1 MSTIKPVIRQA
12 WPSPAALFPSS
23 PGLDAAP
30 VAKVATTLDGGA
42 LGASLEAS
50 GDAPGR
56 TEHYTGYAFPVA
68 GQGTISFT
76 FKADKPFRIVL
87 NHQAQPSSGGREVV
101 VLEVTDRRAAFLRAN
116 TDERRDLLDET
127 TEAKALLNPRGEQL
141 GYWLSLDTNNR
152 VLKYGKG
159 EMLNRLVLFT
169 YRFPPKP
176 AAPEADP
183 FAFIG
188 ALKYIALSDAA
199 PESVKAHAMSPLPVT
214 LDPPPQII
222 ASDQITLEDIAGNLY
237 SVVADLPQACQ
248 ALYANV
254 AGPAVTLRP
263 ADFPDFPEAINHSIN
278 TPGGLCQKRLEEK
291 GQEFGYLRI
300 TMDPNMG
307 DSPGSPYVLEIW
319 PAQHGSPIH
328 DHGDACAVIK
338 VLDGTIR
345 VKWFPGL
352 SPDIDTPYGQVDL
365 TAGDVTFLTPRA
377 YQIHQLF
384 NPDEQKRMTAT
395 IQCYRYPDEDTVHYE
410 FFDYVEDGVI
420 KQFTPD
426 SDWEYLEFKAL
437 IRKEWEARKTGGA

>member
-1 MSTIKPVIRQA
+1 MIRQA
-12 WPSPAALFPSS
+12 WPRPEVLFSDAPPAGASEAGAGGVSPA
-23 PGLDAAP
+23 
-30 VAKVATTLDGGA
+30 
-42 LGASLEAS
+42 
-50 GDAPGR
+50 
-56 TEHYTGYAFPVA
+56 EHYTGYVFPVS

-76 FKADKPFRIVL
+76 FKADRPFRIVV
-87 NHQAQPSSGGREVV
+87 NSQPKPSYGSREVV

-116 TDERRDLLDET
+116 TDLPRDVLDET
-127 TEAKALLNPRGEQL
+127 TEAKALLNPGAEQL
-141 GYWLSLDTNNR
+141 AYWLSLDTNNR

-176 AAPEADP
+176 EPPLADP
-183 FAFIG
+183 FAYLAG
-188 ALKYIALSDAA
+188 LKCIALSGVETA
-199 PESVKAHAMSPLPVT
+199 SVADHALSSLPVT

-222 ASDQITLEDIAGNLY
+222 ATDQITLEDIAENLF
-237 SVVADLPQACQ
+237 SVAADLPQACQ

-254 AGPAVTLRP
+254 AGPSVTLRP
-263 ADFPDFPEAINHSIN
+263 KDFPEFPEAINYSIN
-278 TPGGLCQKRLEEK
+278 TPGGLCYRKLDEK
-291 GQEFGYLRI
+291 PKQFGYLRI
-300 TMDPNMG
+300 TMDPNLG

-338 VLDGTIR
+338 VLEGTIR

-352 SPDIDTPYGQVDL
+352 SPDIEVPFGQVDL
-365 TAGDVTFLTPRA
+365 TEGDVTFLTPRA

-384 NPDEQKRMTAT
+384 NPDDRKRMTAT
-395 IQCYRYPDEDTVHYE
+395 IQCYRYPADDTVHYE
-410 FFDYVEDGVI
+410 YFDYVEDGVI

-437 IRKEWEARKTGGA
+437 IRKEWDARPR